1 MHAILQDCRQGKL
14 LSRGS
19 ALSLVDAEGDDLQA
33 LLATAA
39 ELRDRYKGR
48 TVTYSPKIFVPLTNL
63 CRDFCG
69 YCTFRKAPDEPGA
82 KTMRLDEVLRSVR
95 QGKALGC
102 TEVLFSLGDKPE
114 AIYPEMKQFLT
125 ERGHQR
131 TLDYLVEACRVVLEE
146 TGLLPHS
153 NPGVMGRGDLQRLKE
168 FNPSMGLMLESV
180 SERLL
185 LAGAAHDNAPDK
197 KPAVRLRTLELAGE
211 LRIPFT
217 TGILI
222 GIGENWPE
230 RIDSLL
236 AIRELHERYGHI
248 QEVIVQNFR
257 AKSTTPMRGHPDAT
271 QNDMVKTIALARLI
285 LGGGMNIQA
294 PPNLTPDG
302 YELYL
307 DAGIND
313 WGGVSPL
320 TPDFI
325 NPEAPWPAL
334 RLLQEKSAQA
344 GFELKARLPIYPE
357 YIRQG
362 DKYLPARVRSY
373 IEPLCD
379 ADGLVKN
386 GGPLGN
392 APVVQHSITP
402 PSARAFLMLV
412 VLTGGTGGAK
422 LIEGLAAEIDPA
434 ELTIICNTGD
444 DAVFHGLYVSPD
456 IDTITYTLAGLSD
469 NEKGW
474 GIHGDTFTTLE
485 QLRRFGNDAWFN
497 LGDKDLATHITRTK
511 LLNEGLKLCEVTE
524 RIRRQLGVQSRIL
537 PMSDE
542 RVETRV
548 QTPQGEISFQEFF
561 VKERWAREVNS
572 VRFVGAEQAQPAP
585 GVLDAIHRAQAIVVC
600 PSNPITSIGP
610 ILAVP
615 GIRSALKQVQRSGGR
630 CESDYRWRGDFR
642 PGA

>member
-1 MHAILQDCRQGKL
+1 MQAILRDCRQNKL
-14 LSRGS
+14 LSRVD
-19 ALSLVDAEGDDLQA
+19 ALSCVDANGDQQRE

-39 ELRDRYKGR
+39 ELRDRHKGR
-48 TVTYSPKIFVPLTNL
+48 TVTFSPKVFVPLTNL

-82 KTMRLDEVLRSVR
+82 KTMTLDEVLRVTR

-102 TEVLFSLGDKPE
+102 TEVLLSLGDKPE

-131 TLDYLVEACRVVLEE
+131 TLDYLNEACRGVLEE
-146 TGLLPHS
+146 TGLLPHA
-153 NPGVMGRGDLQRLKE
+153 NAGVMGRSDLQRLKE
-168 FNPSMGLMLESV
+168 VNPSMGLMLESV

-236 AIRELHERYGHI
+236 AIRALHERFGHI

-257 AKSTTPMRGHPDAT
+257 AKPTIPMSAQPDAT
-271 QNDMVKTIALARLI
+271 QNDMIKTKALARLI
-285 LGGGMNIQA
+285 LGGAMNIQA
-294 PPNLTPDG
+294 PPNLTPNG

-357 YIRQG
+357 FIRQG
-362 DKYLPARVRSY
+362 DKFLPAGVRSCV
-373 IEPLCD
+373 ERLCD
-379 ADGLVKN
+379 AEGLVKN
-386 GGPLGN
+386 GGPFGN
-392 APVVQHSITP
+392 S
-402 PSARAFLMLV
+402 
-412 VLTGGTGGAK
+412 AK
-422 LIEGLAAEIDPA
+422 LQQS
-434 ELTIICNTGD
+434 
-444 DAVFHGLYVSPD
+444 SP
-456 IDTITYTLAGLSD
+456 ILSGLS
-469 NEKGW
+469 
-474 GIHGDTFTTLE
+474 
-485 QLRRFGNDAWFN
+485 
-497 LGDKDLATHITRTK
+497 
-511 LLNEGLKLCEVTE
+511 
-524 RIRRQLGVQSRIL
+524 
-537 PMSDE
+537 
-542 RVETRV
+542 
-548 QTPQGEISFQEFF
+548 
-561 VKERWAREVNS
+561 
-572 VRFVGAEQAQPAP
+572 
-585 GVLDAIHRAQAIVVC
+585 
-600 PSNPITSIGP
+600 
-610 ILAVP
+610 
-615 GIRSALKQVQRSGGR
+615 
-630 CESDYRWRGDFR
+630 
-642 PGA
+642 